1 MGLFSLS
8 KEHNYQV
15 LIFTYSQECVMNR
28 TENLL
33 IRSNF
38 SAIML
43 TEKLTSV
50 FQLDLWDI
58 TLITLQIHRHEG
70 TW

>member
-15 LIFTYSQECVMNR
+15 LIFTYTQECVMNR

-50 FQLDLWDI
+50 FQL
-58 TLITLQIHRHEG
+58 
-70 TW
+70 